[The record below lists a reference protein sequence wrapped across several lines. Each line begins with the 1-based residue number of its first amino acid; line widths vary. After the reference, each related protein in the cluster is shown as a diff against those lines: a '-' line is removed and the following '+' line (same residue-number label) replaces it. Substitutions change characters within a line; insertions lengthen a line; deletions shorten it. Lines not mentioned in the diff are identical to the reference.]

1 MASSVGVREAQ
12 EHLGELLDRVERGEE
27 IVIERDG
34 RAVSKLVP
42 MAASEEREVNGVAS
56 RQGGRRRF
64 GDNFLG
70 ITYIAPD
77 FYDDLPSGE
86 ELAPVRRTLAECIA
100 LLPEESAA
108 TIDEDFAGDVAAAI
122 EAHREPLDGS
132 AWD

>member
-1 MASSVGVREAQ
+1 MASSVGLREAQ

-42 MAASEEREVNGVAS
+42 VAPSEEREANDGALKQKS
-56 RQGGRRRF
+56 GRRRF

-77 FYDDLPSGE
+77 FYDDLPLE
-86 ELAPVRRTLAECIA
+86 MFEILREN
-100 LLPEESAA
+100 
-108 TIDEDFAGDVAAAI
+108 GD
-122 EAHREPLDGS
+122 S
-132 AWD
+132 SK

>member
-1 MASSVGVREAQ
+1 MASSVGFSEAQ

-42 MAASEEREVNGVAS
+42 VAIAGEREANGVGV
-56 RQGGRRRF
+56 QNPLGRRKF

-77 FYDDLPSGE
+77 FYDDLPLE
-86 ELAPVRRTLAECIA
+86 MFEVL
-100 LLPEESAA
+100 
-108 TIDEDFAGDVAAAI
+108 
-122 EAHREPLDGS
+122 RENRDS
-132 AWD
+132 SK